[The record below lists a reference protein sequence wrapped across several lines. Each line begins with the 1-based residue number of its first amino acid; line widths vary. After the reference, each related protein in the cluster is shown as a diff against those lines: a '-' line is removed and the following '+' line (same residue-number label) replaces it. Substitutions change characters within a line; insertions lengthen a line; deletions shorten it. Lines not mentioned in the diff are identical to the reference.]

1 MKMLEIIKTN
11 KMTEALENTFQ
22 NIKIGITDCNG
33 LELFNGDTIVIDVT
47 KNVKHQG
54 IIVYDYG
61 AFCLK
66 VPRNEKGLYNITP
79 LRNYASYC
87 KITKIK

>member
-1 MKMLEIIKTN
+1 
-11 KMTEALENTFQ
+11 MTDALENTFR
-22 NIKIGITDCNG
+22 NIKIGIKDCNG
-33 LELFNGDTIVIDVT
+33 LELFNGDEIVIDVT
-47 KNVKHQG
+47 KDVKHKG

-66 VPRNEKGLYNITP
+66 SPRREKDLFNITP

>member
-1 MKMLEIIKTN
+1 MN
-11 KMTEALENTFQ
+11 TEFLNS
-22 NIKIGITDCNG
+22 KIGITDCKG
-33 LELFNGDTIVIDVT
+33 LELFNGDTIVIDVA
-47 KNVKHQG
+47 KNVKHKG

>member
-1 MKMLEIIKTN
+1 MDVGSYANN
-11 KMTEALENTFQ
+11 KCNVV
-22 NIKIGITDCNG
+22 ITADNY
-33 LELFNGDTIVIDVT
+33 EVANNNGDTIKIDVA
-47 KNVKHQG
+47 KDVKHEG

-66 VPRNEKGLYNITP
+66 VPRNEKDLFNVSP

>member
-1 MKMLEIIKTN
+1 MSESLE
-11 KMTEALENTFQ
+11 LTFQ
-22 NIKIGITDCNG
+22 YIKIGIKDCNG
-33 LELFNGDTIVIDVT
+33 LELFNGDTIEINLS
-47 KNVKHQG
+47 KKVKHRG
-54 IIVYDYG
+54 IIIYDFG

-66 VPRNEKGLYNITP
+66 TPRKEERLFNITP